1 MSALTSHKIC
11 RDADASWWE
20 LRVSSNSSDCYR
32 PHTHDEYSI
41 GIVDA
46 GSATF
51 QHPKGP
57 TGIGP
62 GAVVL
67 IEPQVVHAC
76 NPKEMQRWTYR
87 MLFVQADWLHD
98 AMARY
103 WGMPEPVQGL
113 EFLRRCTTDPKVEMA
128 VHSLCLTSADMT
140 QRLAATLPPLLSSLA
155 RPVGACA
162 PTAVP
167 LELAPAESL
176 LRSENGMSPSVNALA
191 HACGLTPSRFIRM
204 FRKYYGMTPGD
215 YLQNKRVN
223 EARSLLGRGMSISE
237 AAFAMG
243 FADQAH
249 LQRTFKARHA
259 MTPGH
264 YRDPRR

>member
-1 MSALTSHKIC
+1 MPSLTSHKIC

-20 LRVSSNSSDCYR
+20 LRVSTNSSDCYR

-46 GSATF
+46 GTAVF
-51 QHPKGP
+51 RHPEGP
-57 TGIGP
+57 TAIGP

-67 IEPQVVHAC
+67 IEPQVVHCC
-76 NPKEMQRWTYR
+76 NPKDLQRWTYR
-87 MLFVQADWLHD
+87 MLFLKADWLHE
-98 AMARY
+98 AMSHH
-103 WGMPEPVQGL
+103 WGMPVQRL
-113 EFLRRCTTDPKVEMA
+113 EFLTHCTTDLAVEMA
-128 VHSLCLTSADMT
+128 VHSLCLASPDMT
-140 QRLAATLPPLLSSLA
+140 RRLAAELPPLLASLA
-155 RPVGACA
+155 RPAA
-162 PTAVP
+162 ARTNAAVP
-167 LELAPAESL
+167 PELAPAESL
-176 LRSENGMSPSVNALA
+176 LRLEGGAEPSVKALA
-191 HACGLTPSRFIRM
+191 DACGMTPSRFIRL
-204 FRKYYGMTPGD
+204 FRKHYGMTPGD
-215 YLQNKRVN
+215 YLQNRRVN
-223 EARSLLGRGMSISE
+223 EARSLLGQGMSISE